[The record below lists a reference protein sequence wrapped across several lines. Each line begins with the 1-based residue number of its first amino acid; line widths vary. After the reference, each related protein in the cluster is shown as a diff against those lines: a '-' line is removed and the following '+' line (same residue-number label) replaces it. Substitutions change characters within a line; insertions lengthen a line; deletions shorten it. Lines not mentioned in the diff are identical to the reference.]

1 MGWLEEEFIFPLLS
15 DLSDFYLRFIDEIFL
30 IWNETKTE
38 FYKFFKKKQKM
49 NVILASIL
57 NRKCLKQKKFFSTLQ
72 C

>member
-38 FYKFFKKKQKM
+38 FYMFFKKKQKM
-49 NVILASIL
+49 NVILASNL